1 MDSRFVW
8 DDLVLPESETATL
21 RAIAVLLRTTINERS
36 GPGISALFVGPP
48 GTGTST
54 GKTMAAEVLSRDLN
68 LALYRIDLSSL
79 VSKYIGETEKNLR
92 GVFEVAEQGGAI
104 LLFDEADALFGK
116 RSEVEDSH
124 DRYANVEVGF
134 LLQQME
140 AFRGLTILIS
150 NGATPLDPALLRCL
164 TFVVQFP
171 FPQLTTG

>member
-8 DDLVLPESETATL
+8 DDLVLPQSETATL
-21 RAIAVLLRTTINERS
+21 RAIASQLRTTINERS
-36 GPGISALFVGPP
+36 GPGISALFAAA
-48 GTGTST
+48 T
-54 GKTMAAEVLSRDLN
+54 GKTMAAQVLAGDLN

-92 GVFEVAEQGGAI
+92 GVFEAAEQGGAI

-116 RSEVEDSH
+116 RGEVEDSH
-124 DRYANVEVGF
+124 DRYANIEVGF

-140 AFRGLTILIS
+140 AFQGLTILTS
-150 NGATPLDPALLRCL
+150 NGTAPLDPALLRCL

>member
-8 DDLVLPESETATL
+8 DALVLPKSETATL
-21 RAIAVLLRTTINERS
+21 RAIAALLRTTINERS
-36 GPGISALFVGPP
+36 GAGISALFAGPA
-48 GTGTST
+48 GT
-54 GKTMAAEVLSRDLN
+54 GKTMAAEVLARDLN

-79 VSKYIGETEKNLR
+79 VGKYIGETEKNLR
-92 GVFEVAEQGGAI
+92 GVFEAAEQGGAI

-140 AFRGLTILIS
+140 AFRGLTILTS

-171 FPQLTTG
+171 FP

>member
-1 MDSRFVW
+1 VLRMDSRFVW

-21 RAIAVLLRTTINERS
+21 RAIAALLRTAINERS
-36 GPGISALFVGPP
+36 GPGISALFAGPP
-48 GTGTST
+48 GTGTGT
-54 GKTMAAEVLSRDLN
+54 GKTMAAEVLARDLN
-68 LALYRIDLSSL
+68 LALYRIDLASL

-92 GVFEVAEQGGAI
+92 GVFEAAEQGGAI

-116 RSEVEDSH
+116 RSEVKDSH
-124 DRYANVEVGF
+124 DRYADVEVDF

-140 AFRGLTILIS
+140 AFRGLTILTS

-171 FPQLTTG
+171 FP

>member
-8 DDLVLPESETATL
+8 DDLVLPQSEAATL
-21 RAIAVLLRTTINERS
+21 RAIASQLRTTINERS
-36 GPGISALFVGPP
+36 GPGISALFAGPP
-48 GTGTST
+48 GT
-54 GKTMAAEVLSRDLN
+54 GKTMAAQVLAGDLN

-79 VSKYIGETEKNLR
+79 VSKFIGETEKNLR
-92 GVFEVAEQGGAI
+92 GVFEAAEQGGAI

-124 DRYANVEVGF
+124 DRFADVEAGF

-140 AFRGLTILIS
+140 AFRGLTILAS
-150 NGATPLDPALLRCL
+150 NGTAPLDPELLRCL

-171 FPQLTTG
+171 FR

>member
-8 DDLVLPESETATL
+8 DALVLPESETAAL
-21 RAIAVLLRTTINERS
+21 RAIAALLRTTINERS
-36 GPGISALFVGPP
+36 GAGISALFAGPP
-48 GTGTST
+48 GT
-54 GKTMAAEVLSRDLN
+54 GKTMAAEVLARDLN

-79 VSKYIGETEKNLR
+79 VGKYIGETEKNLR
-92 GVFEVAEQGGAI
+92 GVFEAAEQGGAI

-116 RSEVEDSH
+116 RSEVKDSH

-140 AFRGLTILIS
+140 AFRGLTILTS

-171 FPQLTTG
+171 FP

>member
-1 MDSRFVW
+1 MRRMDSRFVW
-8 DDLVLPESETATL
+8 DDLVLPQSETATL
-21 RAIAVLLRTTINERS
+21 RAIAALLRMTIDERS
-36 GPGISALFVGPP
+36 GPGISALFAGPP
-48 GTGTST
+48 GTGT
-54 GKTMAAEVLSRDLN
+54 GKTMAAEVLARDLN

-92 GVFEVAEQGGAI
+92 GVFEAAEQGGAI

-124 DRYANVEVGF
+124 DRYADIEVGF

-140 AFRGLTILIS
+140 AFRGLTILTS

-171 FPQLTTG
+171 FP